1 MITHRSL
8 RMAAL
13 LGALVAVPALA
24 QQAEPQPRTLQVAVA
39 ETARA
44 AAPAPADSTVKPA
57 AAPASLVPP
66 ITIQHL
72 RPQDQRGVNMFE
84 APKTDAVPFSGFK
97 LDWSAA
103 FTQQFQALDHTN
115 SAAAVTR
122 KDAAGKDYDANQLV
136 DLGPG
141 FNLATAN
148 LGLNAQ
154 LAPGIRV
161 SLETYLSSRHHQE
174 AWVKGGYL
182 LIDQSP
188 IDHPLLDAVMDV
200 ATIKVGMFP
209 LNYGDAH
216 FRRTDNGN
224 AIYNPFVGN
233 LILDSWTFEPGAE
246 IYLRRNGFL
255 AMAGVTSGINKGDVT
270 NPEARGFAYLGK
282 LGYDRQLNPDL
293 RVRLTGSYYTLDRS
307 PSATLFWG
315 DRTGSRYY
323 LVLENTV
330 ATTSA
335 QAWSGEFNPL
345 FSNQVS
351 AIQVNPFVKFRG
363 LELFGVLEQGEGR
376 AKTEVSTRTVNQYAA
391 DVVYRFL
398 PREQLFV
405 GGRYNTVTG
414 EIPIS
419 GANHDMSVDR
429 MAFSAGWFVTPTI
442 LLKGEYVTQ
451 RYNDFPSLDIRSGG
465 RFDGFVVEGSVA
477 F

>member
-1 MITHRSL
+1 MITTRSL
-8 RMAAL
+8 PVSAL
-13 LGALVAVPALA
+13 LGALIAVPALA
-24 QQAEPQPRTLQVAVA
+24 QQSEPQTLQVAVA
-39 ETARA
+39 ESTKTE
-44 AAPAPADSTVKPA
+44 APAPADSTTKPAPA
-57 AAPASLVPP
+57 AATLAPP

-72 RPQDQRGVNMFE
+72 RPQDQRGIHVFE
-84 APKTDAVPFSGFK
+84 EPKTDAVPFTGFK

-103 FTQQFQALDHTN
+103 FTQQFQALEHSN
-115 SAAAVTR
+115 SAVAVTK
-122 KDAAGKDYDANQLV
+122 KDAAGKDYDANQLL
-136 DLGPG
+136 DIGAG
-141 FNLATAN
+141 FNLASAN

-188 IDHPLLDAVMDV
+188 IDHPLLNAVMDV
-200 ATIKVGMFP
+200 TTLKVGMFP

-224 AIYNPFVGN
+224 AMHNPFVGN

-246 IYLRRNGFL
+246 IYLRKNGFL
-255 AMAGVTSGINKGDVT
+255 AMGGVTSGINKGDVT
-270 NPEARGFAYLGK
+270 NPEARSFAYLGK
-282 LGYDRQLNPDL
+282 LGYDRQVSNDL
-293 RVRLTGSYYTLDRS
+293 RVRLTGSYYTVDKT

-315 DRTGSRYY
+315 DRAGSRYY
-323 LVLENTV
+323 LVLENTQ
-330 ATTSA
+330 ATTAA
-335 QAWSGEFNPL
+335 QAWSGGFNPL
-345 FSNQVS
+345 FSGQLS
-351 AIQVNPFVKFRG
+351 AYQINPFVKFRG
-363 LELFGVLEQGEGR
+363 LEVFGVIEQGEG
-376 AKTEVSTRTVNQYAA
+376 KTKAETSTRTVNQYAA

-405 GGRYNTVTG
+405 GGRYNTVSG

-419 GANHDMSVDR
+419 GTNYDVSVER
-429 MAFSAGWFVTPTI
+429 MALSAGWFVTPTI

-451 RYNDFPSLDIRSGG
+451 KYNDFPTLDIRSGG
-465 RFDGFVVEGSVA
+465 KFDGFVVEGSVA